1 MTTGR
6 INQVAI
12 IEPTARGMTRCTIH
26 GLNPEETAIDRA
38 SSTHTVPTT
47 LKWTVPGRN
56 PDRVQFIE

>member
-1 MTTGR
+1 MTG
-6 INQVAI
+6 
-12 IEPTARGMTRCTIH
+12 CTIH